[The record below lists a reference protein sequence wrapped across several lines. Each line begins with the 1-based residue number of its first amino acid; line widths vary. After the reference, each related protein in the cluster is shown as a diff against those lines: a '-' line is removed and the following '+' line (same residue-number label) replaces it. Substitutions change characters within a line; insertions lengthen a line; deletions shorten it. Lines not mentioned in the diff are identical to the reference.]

1 MDRLVPEASSFRY
14 VAASSFPLEPEHSPI
29 TVGRDKDSAIAI
41 ADPTVSALH
50 ALLEHRGVS
59 WVVSDVS
66 RHGTE
71 HRPREQPPVRLLGT
85 SRRLQHED
93 LLVFGSTGFYFL
105 RGTAQAIVA
114 DGTPPPQSTKVPLTV
129 APYGVL
135 MELSRPL
142 RADPAA
148 APAANAEIA
157 AVRFTSVDAVRT
169 HLKALYV
176 LFGIPAEGLT
186 QTQRRVLL
194 ANQWWRAILKGS
206 DLG

>member
-1 MDRLVPEASSFRY
+1 
-14 VAASSFPLEPEHSPI
+14 LEPDRSPI
-29 TVGRDKDSAIAI
+29 TVGRECDSAIAI
-41 ADPTVSALH
+41 ADPTVSGLH
-50 ALLEHRGVS
+50 ALLEHRGGS

-71 HRPREQPPVRLLGT
+71 HRARQQPAVRLRGT
-85 SRRLQHED
+85 SRTLQHGD

-105 RGTAQAIVA
+105 RGAAQAIVPG
-114 DGTPPPQSTKVPLTV
+114 GTPPPQSTKVPLTA

-142 RADPAA
+142 REDPAA
-148 APAANAEIA
+148 APAANAQIA
-157 AVRFTSVDAVRT
+157 AIRFISVDAVRT
-169 HLKALYV
+169 HLKALYE

-194 ANQWWRAILKGS
+194 ANQWWRAVLKGS

>member
-1 MDRLVPEASSFRY
+1 MDRLVLAASAFRH
-14 VAASSFPLEPEHSPI
+14 VAASSFPLEPDRSPI
-29 TVGRDKDSAIAI
+29 TVGRDGDSAIVI

-50 ALLEHRGVS
+50 ALLEHHEGS

-71 HRPREQPPVRLLGT
+71 HRSREQPPTRLRGT
-85 SRRLQHED
+85 SRRLQHGD
-93 LLVFGSTGFYFL
+93 LLTLGSTGFYFL
-105 RGTAQAIVA
+105 RGTAQVIAA
-114 DGTPPPQSTKVPLTV
+114 DGTPPPQSTKVPLTA

-142 RADPAA
+142 REDPAA

-157 AVRFTSVDAVRT
+157 AIRFISVDAVRT
-169 HLKALYV
+169 HLKALYG
-176 LFGIPAEGLT
+176 LFGIPTKGLT